1 MTIDDFLS
9 RLRAVKRT
17 GHGKWIASC
26 PTREDKNPSMS
37 IRLLNDGRI
46 LIHDFGGSNTEE
58 ILNAMDLS
66 FSDLYPEPLF
76 HHSKKTSPFSGHE
89 VLLILKSEIRIVYLF
104 AKDVANGKA
113 LMKSELERLLKSI
126 SRLNYCIEMANGK

>member
-37 IRLLNDGRI
+37 IKLNNDGRI
-46 LIHDFGGSNTEE
+46 LIYDFGGSNAEE
-58 ILNAMDLS
+58 ILNAMGLS

-126 SRLNYCIEMANGK
+126 SRLNYCIEIANGK